1 MRKNGRGEVSFKEV
15 LRSEDGKVI
24 VVGEGTRRMSM
35 LTEVRWKGIK
45 FGKG

>member
-1 MRKNGRGEVSFKEV
+1 MRKNGREGVSFKEV

-24 VVGEGTRRMSM
+24 IVGEGTKRMRR